1 MFFIKEKGL
10 GKKRKGKH
18 AQKNPDGM
26 EHNPHYSTEKKGDK
40 AWPEQYGLLHNKCE
54 IIMKQIT

>member
-1 MFFIKEKGL
+1 MFFIKEKGW

-26 EHNPHYSTEKKGDK
+26 EHNPHYSTEKETKPDLNSMG
-40 AWPEQYGLLHNKCE
+40 CF
-54 IIMKQIT
+54 IINVK